1 VISQLSRPILLV
13 ILLVWLSSCLLF
25 RENVSHGPGLTH
37 YPGYR
42 VDYVDAAPKPGTPV
56 REGTRVQFTIKV
68 RYVLQL
74 APTGELVLLFR
85 DQRGNQLLREYE
97 VSSDIKRGT
106 STEAML
112 SQEVTIPV
120 GVWDLWLW
128 VAVIPEGVRD
138 PGSVLRIRYPVVRPE
153 ATEPRGPAPSASAT
167 GSAPPASSSPDVRPQ
182 PTPVPRISTAP
193 SGRVRVLT
201 DPAGADVY
209 IGDLRVGTTTPEGLL
224 LELPAGAVTV
234 SVRML
239 GYSSVERILT
249 VVPDTDVVLPITLHA
264 SPEQ

>member
-1 VISQLSRPILLV
+1 MMSKLSRPILLA
-13 ILLVWLSSCLLF
+13 ILLVWLNSCLIF
-25 RENVSHGPGLTH
+25 RENVTHGPGLTH

-42 VDYVDAAPKPGTPV
+42 VDYVDATPKPGTPV
-56 REGTRVQFTIKV
+56 AEGTRVQFAINV

-74 APTGELVLLFR
+74 APTGDLVLLFR
-85 DQRGNQLLREYE
+85 DQRGNPLLRGYE
-97 VSSDIKRGT
+97 VSSEIKRGT
-106 STEAML
+106 STAATL

-120 GVWDLWLW
+120 GVWDLWLYI
-128 VAVIPEGVRD
+128 AVIPEGVRD
-138 PGSVLRIRYPVVRPE
+138 PAGVLRIRYPVVRSE
-153 ATEPRGPAPSASAT
+153 AIDSGEPHRAQPLREA
-167 GSAPPASSSPDVRPQ
+167 PASSSPEVRPQ
-182 PTPVPRISTAP
+182 PTPAPRVSTAP

-239 GYSSVERILT
+239 GHSSVERTLT
-249 VVPDTDVVLPITLHA
+249 VGPDKDVVLPITLHA
-264 SPEQ
+264 SPQQ

>member
-1 VISQLSRPILLV
+1 MSKLSRPILLA
-13 ILLVWLSSCLLF
+13 ILPVWLSSCLIF
-25 RENVSHGPGLTH
+25 RENVTHGPGLTH

-42 VDYVDAAPKPGTPV
+42 VDYVDATPKPGTPV
-56 REGTRVQFTIKV
+56 AEGTRVQFTINV

-74 APTGELVLLFR
+74 APTGDLVLLFR
-85 DQRGNQLLREYE
+85 DQRGNPLLRGYE
-97 VSSDIKRGT
+97 VSSEIKRGT
-106 STEAML
+106 STEATL

-120 GVWDLWLW
+120 GVRDLWLW
-128 VAVIPEGVRD
+128 IAVIPEGVRD
-138 PGSVLRIRYPVVRPE
+138 PAGVLRIRYPVVRSE
-153 ATEPRGPAPSASAT
+153 AIEPRGPAPSATAT
-167 GSAPPASSSPDVRPQ
+167 GSAPPASPSPEVGPQ
-182 PTPVPRISTAP
+182 PTSAPRVSTAP

-239 GYSSVERILT
+239 GYSSVERTLT
-249 VVPDTDVVLPITLHA
+249 VGRDKNVVLPITLHA
-264 SPEQ
+264 SPQQ